1 MPSIN
6 DFKAIL
12 LMNTINDNPVTT
24 NDFKST
30 EKIFGPDIGRVNGKT
45 TRRKLLRVVDDYI
58 EIPEELIEA
67 QHEVTLCMDEMKV
80 NGQSFLTMISQYIM
94 YRTVQWVKNQMADIY

>member
-1 MPSIN
+1 MISKVPRKFS
-6 DFKAIL
+6 DLIL
-12 LMNTINDNPVTT
+12 A
-24 NDFKST
+24 
-30 EKIFGPDIGRVNGKT
+30 GRVNGKT

-67 QHEVTLCMDEMKV
+67 QREVTLCMDEMKV